1 MGNII
6 VAVLAVVFVAG
17 LTVLIVKKV
26 RRGGHTRCKKCKTR
40 YNLETDVNYE
50 ILETVSASNGTDKKV
65 EFRCTCPK
73 CGEVKTFT
81 KLFPLQRIDNNDKVV
96 HLNVE
101 NEIKEYFTK

>member
-17 LTVLIVKKV
+17 LTVIIVKKV

-50 ILETVSASNGTDKKV
+50 ILETVSAGNGTDKKV

-73 CGEVKTFT
+73 SG
-81 KLFPLQRIDNNDKVV
+81 R
-96 HLNVE
+96 
-101 NEIKEYFTK
+101 